1 MLPALFWQYG
11 SESLIASLCKIEF
24 LCALGDPNF
33 MGSLV
38 LAMGFVIFF
47 FALIAVFLQGQAG
60 KLISCSIAF
69 VVLLA
74 IWKGVLDA

>member
-1 MLPALFWQYG
+1 
-11 SESLIASLCKIEF
+11 
-24 LCALGDPNF
+24 

-69 VVLLA
+69 VILLA